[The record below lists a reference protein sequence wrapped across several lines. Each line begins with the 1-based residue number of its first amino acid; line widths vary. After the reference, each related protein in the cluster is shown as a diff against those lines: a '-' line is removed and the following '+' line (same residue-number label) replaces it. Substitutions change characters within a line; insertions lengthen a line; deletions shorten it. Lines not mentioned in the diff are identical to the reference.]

1 MITGIDLLIR
11 RSYPASPEWIWEMW
25 TTPDGIGAWWA
36 PDGFTTA
43 VDRLDLRVGGSLDYT
58 TTAIGPEQIAAR
70 LQFGL
75 PLAMRSHKEFTELV
89 EPCRL
94 AYSSVID
101 FVPGIEPYRHRTVVT
116 LERTPSGTDVEMWV
130 DPLHDR
136 EWTERIVL
144 GRAHELDSLLRLVTA
159 HLREERLRV

>member
-43 VDRLDLRVGGSLDYT
+43 VDRLELRVGGSLDYT
-58 TTAIGPEQIAAR
+58 MTAIGAEQIASR

-75 PLAMRSHKEFTELV
+75 PLAIRSHKEFTELD
-89 EPCRL
+89 EPYRL
-94 AYSSVID
+94 AYSSLID
-101 FVPGIEPYRHRTVVT
+101 FVPGIAPYQHRTVIT
-116 LERTPSGTDVEMWV
+116 LERTSSGTAVEMWV
-130 DPLHDR
+130 DPLHNR

-144 GRAHELDSLLRLVTA
+144 GRTNELDNLLRLVTA
-159 HLREERLRV
+159 NMREERLLV